1 MVFRFFVIRK
11 NSTFALLL
19 ITFANGIYLI
29 KKIVLDMKNKSLA
42 FLYPVLIVAV
52 MLLWACANKKD
63 NTPKAPVAVSVV
75 TVGGTDSGVSSEY
88 VGSIVERSGTAL
100 SFEVPGN
107 VLRLM
112 VDQGDHVSKGQLLA
126 TLDPVTLRDAHQL
139 TLTTLHQAEDAYRRF
154 EPLHKQGVVSDIRW
168 VEIQTKLEQ
177 AQSSERLAR
186 TQLQRTSLVAPFS
199 GVISERTAERG
210 MNVMAGQQIYR
221 LVDISSVDVKMSV
234 PEGEVSSIKVGARAR
249 VSVKAV
255 GGKSYEAV
263 VKEKGV
269 EANAVSHTYSMKL
282 GIVNSDGKLMPGMVC
297 SVEMAEVSQSSVGTL
312 AVPLNAVKLD
322 SDNRRF
328 VWLAV
333 AGKAHQQYI
342 IIGNFVEGGVI
353 VTSGLKAGDKV
364 ITEGSQKVSEGQ
376 DLRIKN

>member
-1 MVFRFFVIRK
+1 
-11 NSTFALLL
+11 
-19 ITFANGIYLI
+19 
-29 KKIVLDMKNKSLA
+29 MKNKSLT

-52 MLLWACANKKD
+52 MLLCACANKKD

-297 SVEMAEVSQSSVGTL
+297 SVEMAEVSQSFVGTL

>member
-1 MVFRFFVIRK
+1 MVFRFCVIRK

-52 MLLWACANKKD
+52 MLLCACANKKD

-234 PEGEVSSIKVGARAR
+234 PEGEVSSIKVCARAR

-297 SVEMAEVSQSSVGTL
+297 SVEMAEVSQSSVGIL

>member
-1 MVFRFFVIRK
+1 MVFRFCVIRK

-186 TQLQRTSLVAPFS
+186 AQLQRTSLVAPFS

-269 EANAVSHTYSMKL
+269 EANAVSHTYNVKL

-297 SVEMAEVSQSSVGTL
+297 SVEMAGASQSSVGTL

-342 IIGNFVEGGVI
+342 TIGDFVEGGVI

-364 ITEGSQKVSEGQ
+364 ITEGSQKVSEAQ
-376 DLRIKN
+376 ELRVRN

>member
-1 MVFRFFVIRK
+1 MVFRFCVIRK
-11 NSTFALLL
+11 NITFALLL

-52 MLLWACANKKD
+52 MLLCACANKKD
-63 NTPKAPVAVSVV
+63 NIPKAPVAVSVV

>member
-1 MVFRFFVIRK
+1 M
-11 NSTFALLL
+11 
-19 ITFANGIYLI
+19 
-29 KKIVLDMKNKSLA
+29 KIKSLA

-52 MLLWACANKKD
+52 MLLWACGNKKD

-342 IIGNFVEGGVI
+342 TIGDFVEGGVI

-364 ITEGSQKVSEGQ
+364 ITEGSQKVSEAQ
-376 DLRIKN
+376 ELRIRN

>member
-1 MVFRFFVIRK
+1 MVFRFCVIRK

-139 TLTTLHQAEDAYRRF
+139 TLTTLHQVEDAYRRF

-186 TQLQRTSLVAPFS
+186 TQLQRTSLMAPFS

-234 PEGEVSSIKVGARAR
+234 PEGEVSSIKVGARAH

>member
-1 MVFRFFVIRK
+1 MVFRFCVIRK
-11 NSTFALLL
+11 NITFALLL

-52 MLLWACANKKD
+52 MLLCACANKKD

-255 GGKSYEAV
+255 CGKSYEAV

>member
-1 MVFRFFVIRK
+1 M
-11 NSTFALLL
+11 
-19 ITFANGIYLI
+19 
-29 KKIVLDMKNKSLA
+29 KIKSLA
-42 FLYPVLIVAV
+42 FLYPAVIVAV

-63 NTPKAPVAVSVV
+63 ITPKAPVAVSVV
-75 TVGGTDSGVSSEY
+75 TIGGTDSGVSSEY

-269 EANAVSHTYSMKL
+269 EANAVSHTYNVKL

-297 SVEMAEVSQSSVGTL
+297 SVEMTEVSQSSVGIL

-342 IIGNFVEGGVI
+342 TIGDFVEGGVI

-364 ITEGSQKVSEGQ
+364 ITEGSQKVSEAQ
-376 DLRIKN
+376 ELRIRN

>member
-1 MVFRFFVIRK
+1 MVFRFCVIRK
-11 NSTFALLL
+11 NITFALLL

-186 TQLQRTSLVAPFS
+186 TQLQCTSLVAPFS

-234 PEGEVSSIKVGARAR
+234 PEGEVSSINVGARAR

>member
-1 MVFRFFVIRK
+1 MVFRFCVIRK
-11 NSTFALLL
+11 NITFALLL

-234 PEGEVSSIKVGARAR
+234 PEGEVSSINVGARAR

-353 VTSGLKAGDKV
+353 VTSGLKVGDKV

>member
-1 MVFRFFVIRK
+1 MVFRFCVIRK
-11 NSTFALLL
+11 NITFALLL

-52 MLLWACANKKD
+52 MLLCACANKKD

-234 PEGEVSSIKVGARAR
+234 PEGEVSSIKVCARAR